1 MSALNNE
8 YLDILKTLSGDQEGR
23 KKALDYLQSSDVDAH
38 GEPLNFSYVPLL
50 VDESLHNFF
59 SEIVTTTHT
68 ILTKII
74 KNYLENEKYR
84 ALFGYSEELENLIM
98 LPCDYSQLL
107 PMARFDI
114 FMDEETR
121 DFKFC
126 EFNTDG
132 TSCMSRDLIL
142 GQGVQLGETFKK
154 FAENH
159 SSVTNYE
166 LFDSWAQAC
175 LDDYSH
181 TPHAVGNPLVAIADF
196 MDEHATFSDFNRY
209 KDAFERQG
217 SRAKVVDLRDLEFDG
232 DKLYDKNDGEKIH
245 CVYRRA
251 VTCDII
257 SKKDECKALIDAV
270 KNEKVCLVGHFRT
283 TVVHTKTVNI
293 ALFLP
298 ETRAFLTDDECKFI
312 DEHCPKTFRFNDTA
326 PVDANVIKKNPKNWI
341 LKPEDDYGAKGV
353 FAGPDFDDKDKWA
366 EAVDRCFNA
375 GYVAQE
381 YAQQHTTDV
390 MFTGRDLDNTTPV
403 QKFNAMPG
411 LYSYNGKFAGIYLR
425 CGNEGVIAV
434 DHNGL
439 VKPAFKV
446 DF

>member
-1 MSALNNE
+1 MNDYTDE
-8 YLDILKTLSGDQEGR
+8 YLAELERLDGDQAGR
-23 KKALDYLQSSDVDAH
+23 LKALDYLQNSDVDAH
-38 GEPLNFSYVPLL
+38 GEPLNFSYIPYL
-50 VDESLHNFF
+50 VDADLHKFF
-59 SEIVTTTHT
+59 DGVVSTTHG

-74 KNYLENEKYR
+74 THYIEDAEYRKLFRYSSQLED
-84 ALFGYSEELENLIM
+84 LIM
-98 LPCDYSQLL
+98 MPCDYSQKL

-142 GQGVQLGETFKK
+142 GEACMQGEALCN
-154 FAENH
+154 FAKNH
-159 SSVTNYE
+159 RIENYE
-166 LFDSWAQAC
+166 LFDTWAKAC
-175 LDDYSH
+175 LDDYREC
-181 TPHAVGNPLVAIADF
+181 PYAVDVPCVAIADF
-196 MDEHATFSDFNRY
+196 MDEHATFSDFGRY
-209 KDAFERQG
+209 KEAFERCG
-217 SRAKVVDLRDLEFDG
+217 VRSVVCDIRNLKF
-232 DKLYDKNDGEKIH
+232 DGEKLVDTESGEKID
-245 CVYRRA
+245 CIYRRA
-251 VTCDII
+251 VTCDIQNNI
-257 SKKDECKALIDAV
+257 DECKDMIEAI
-270 KNEKVCLVGHFRT
+270 KQRKVCLVGHFRT

-298 ETRAFLTDDECKFI
+298 QTREFLSDEECAFI
-312 DEHCPKTFRFNDTA
+312 DEHCPKTYRLDDDL
-326 PVDANVIKKNPKNWI
+326 PIDLSVIQGNKDGWI

-353 FAGPDFDDKDKWA
+353 FAGPDADESQWA
-366 EAVDRCFNA
+366 DIVASHVNC

-390 MFTGRDLDNTTPV
+390 MFTGRDLDNTTPR

-411 LYSYNGKFAGIYLR
+411 LYCYNGKFSGIYLR

>member
-1 MSALNNE
+1 MTTINDEYLAILDELDGDNEGRLSALH
-8 YLDILKTLSGDQEGR
+8 YLEESG
-23 KKALDYLQSSDVDAH
+23 VDAH
-38 GEPLNFSYVPLL
+38 GEPLNFSYFPYL
-50 VDESLHNFF
+50 VDEKLNATFE
-59 SEIVTTTHT
+59 EIVATTHT

-74 KNYLENEKYR
+74 RHYIDDAEYR
-84 ALFGYSEELENLIM
+84 ALFKYSKQLEDLIM
-98 LPCDYSQLL
+98 MPCDYSQLL

-114 FMDEETR
+114 FIDEQTH

-142 GQGVQLGETFKK
+142 GEAVKTGAAFQK
-154 FAENH
+154 FAEKH
-159 SSVTNYE
+159 DSVENYE
-166 LFDSWAQAC
+166 LFDSWAKAC
-175 LDDYSH
+175 LDDYRECSF
-181 TPHAVGNPLVAIADF
+181 ARENALVVVADF
-196 MDEHATFSDFNRY
+196 MNEHATFSDFDRFAQ
-209 KDAFERQG
+209 AFERQG
-217 SRAKVVDLRDLEFDG
+217 VRSRVVDIRDLKFDG
-232 DKLYDKNDGEKIH
+232 ERLYDANDGETVD

-251 VTCDII
+251 VTCDIQNNI
-257 SKKDECKALIDAV
+257 KSCQDFIDAV
-270 KNEKVCLVGHFRT
+270 AANKVCLVGHFRT
-283 TVVHTKTVNI
+283 TVVHTKTINV

-298 ETRAFLTDDECKFI
+298 ETREFLTQAECDFI
-312 DEHCPKTFRFNDTA
+312 DAHCPRTYRLKSDM
-326 PVDANVIKKNPKNWI
+326 PLDVEEIIDNPTHWI

-353 FAGPDFDDKDKWA
+353 FAGPDFADGDEWKRTVESHID
-366 EAVDRCFNA
+366 A

-390 MFTGRDLDNTTPV
+390 MFTGSELDNSTPV

-446 DF
+446 DC